1 MLAAGLDGIDKGL
14 ELGDPVEESLY
25 EMTPER
31 IRELG
36 IKELPG
42 TLSEALDELEA
53 DEVMREALGEHVFSR
68 FIEAKRAEWDDYRT
82 QVTSWEL
89 DRYLEAF

>member
-1 MLAAGLDGIDKGL
+1 
-14 ELGDPVEESLY
+14 
-25 EMTPER
+25 MTPER

-53 DEVMREALGEHVFSR
+53 DEVMREALGDHVFSH
-68 FIEAKRAEWDDYRT
+68 FIEAKRAEWDEYRT
-82 QVTSWEL
+82 QVTEWEL